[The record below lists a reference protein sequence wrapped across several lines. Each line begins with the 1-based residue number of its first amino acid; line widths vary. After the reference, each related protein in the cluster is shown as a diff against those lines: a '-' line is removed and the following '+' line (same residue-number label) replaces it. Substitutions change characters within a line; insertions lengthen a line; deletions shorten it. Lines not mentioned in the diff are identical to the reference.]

1 MSTYNYHPY
10 SEETEREIYQKWLKK
25 CQEESIMNRQQKEQ
39 NIFRKIQ
46 SDRDLLYRLGN
57 IPPVETNKLA
67 SPEYMPRQ
75 LPVSKSV
82 GIFPSSEDKYTHYTI
97 DGFPRRNFKEFYV
110 QPNKMNGYG
119 ISRGSTDVTNSSVY
133 DKVNNLSYDE
143 YKEKQ
148 KEFLNFN
155 QHTIND
161 NQRYKDYVLN
171 EKKRIN
177 EERIKEMQRLK
188 ELEYQERLFENE
200 KKKIYKN
207 LLDDQLKVKIPSKL
221 GQEYYN
227 PQIKDSAVRFCN
239 PQLYL
244 TTPENSFMNRNK
256 LVEINPYS
264 LKQSELGN
272 TSLEHNPILNPV
284 FNYKYNKYLFPQ
296 TESSLQRVGYEI
308 AK

>member
-1 MSTYNYHPY
+1 MGSL
-10 SEETEREIYQKWLKK
+10 EE
-25 CQEESIMNRQQKEQ
+25 
-39 NIFRKIQ
+39 
-46 SDRDLLYRLGN
+46 
-57 IPPVETNKLA
+57 
-67 SPEYMPRQ
+67 
-75 LPVSKSV
+75 
-82 GIFPSSEDKYTHYTI
+82 
-97 DGFPRRNFKEFYV
+97 
-110 QPNKMNGYG
+110 

-155 QHTIND
+155 QNTIND

-177 EERIKEMQRLK
+177 EERLKEMQRLK
-188 ELEYQERLFENE
+188 EIEYQERLFENE

-221 GQEYYN
+221 GQEYYS
-227 PQIKDSAVRFCN
+227 PQLKDSAVRFSN

-264 LKQSELGN
+264 LKQFELGN
-272 TSLEHNPILNPV
+272 TSLEHNPTLNPV

-308 AK
+308 TK

>member
-1 MSTYNYHPY
+1 M
-10 SEETEREIYQKWLKK
+10 
-25 CQEESIMNRQQKEQ
+25 
-39 NIFRKIQ
+39 
-46 SDRDLLYRLGN
+46 
-57 IPPVETNKLA
+57 
-67 SPEYMPRQ
+67 
-75 LPVSKSV
+75 
-82 GIFPSSEDKYTHYTI
+82 
-97 DGFPRRNFKEFYV
+97 
-110 QPNKMNGYG
+110 
-119 ISRGSTDVTNSSVY
+119 TNSSVY

-227 PQIKDSAVRFCN
+227 PQIKDSAVRFRRHPISITC
-239 PQLYL
+239 Q
-244 TTPENSFMNRNK
+244 NS
-256 LVEINPYS
+256 
-264 LKQSELGN
+264 
-272 TSLEHNPILNPV
+272 HH
-284 FNYKYNKYLFPQ
+284 
-296 TESSLQRVGYEI
+296 
-308 AK
+308 